1 MHTMPASSCSVI
13 FRLRTCPSRLPL
25 VLPSLPALSRRR
37 PREASDKQLG
47 DILLK
52 TRGFSHFICGAF
64 LRGPIWMPNGGLQT
78 SSTNP
83 LSAFTGTNLSNA
95 KAHRLTLLLLA
106 LLLAILNLGCSGIVE
121 ANPTSNGH
129 PSIITQPTGQTVTAG
144 QAATFTV
151 AATGRGTLNYQW
163 RKNGTAISGATSP
176 NYTTAATTS
185 SDSGAQFTVL
195 VSNTMGGVTSN
206 AATLTVNSATV
217 APAIITQP
225 SGQTLTA
232 GQTAS
237 FSVVATGTAP
247 LSYQWQKNGAAISA
261 ATSFSYATPA
271 TTSSDNGAQ
280 FTVGVSNAAGS
291 VTSNVATLTVNAA
304 PVAPAITIQ
313 PTSQTVSAGQ
323 TASFSVVATGTAPL
337 SYQWQKNGANVTG
350 ATAANYTTPATTISD
365 SGSTFRVVVN
375 NATGTITSVAATL
388 TVNAAP
394 VAPSITAQ
402 PTSQTVTAGQTA
414 SFSVA
419 ATGTAPLSYQW
430 QKNGVAIS
438 AATSSSY
445 TTPATT
451 SSDNGAQF
459 TVSISNTAGSVTSS
473 AATLTV

>member
-206 AATLTVNSATV
+206 AATLTVNSATL
-217 APAIITQP
+217 APSITTQP
-225 SGQTLTA
+225 TSQTVIA

-247 LSYQWQKNGAAISA
+247 LSYQWQKNGAAISGATSSSYTTPA
-261 ATSFSYATPA
+261 ATT
-271 TTSSDNGAQ
+271 SDNGAQ
-280 FTVGVSNAAGS
+280 FTAAVSNAAGS
-291 VTSNVATLTVNAA
+291 VTSDVATLTVNAVIPPTFA
-304 PVAPAITIQ
+304 VWVAPSLDRVGATD
-313 PTSQTVSAGQ
+313 TAG
-323 TASFSVVATGTAPL
+323 TASSISLSSARGETVDTQVVVQAPSGSLSNVNLNASALTGPAGATIPASSLTLYREYYITVTGTANYGGGSNPPL
-337 SYQWQKNGANVTG
+337 GSGTYPEPLIPFNDPETG
-350 ATAANYTTPATTISD
+350 VP
-365 SGSTFRVVVN
+365 
-375 NATGTITSVAATL
+375 
-388 TVNAAP
+388 
-394 VAPSITAQ
+394 
-402 PTSQTVTAGQTA
+402 
-414 SFSVA
+414 
-419 ATGTAPLSYQW
+419 
-430 QKNGVAIS
+430 
-438 AATSSSY
+438 
-445 TTPATT
+445 
-451 SSDNGAQF
+451 
-459 TVSISNTAGSVTSS
+459 
-473 AATLTV
+473 